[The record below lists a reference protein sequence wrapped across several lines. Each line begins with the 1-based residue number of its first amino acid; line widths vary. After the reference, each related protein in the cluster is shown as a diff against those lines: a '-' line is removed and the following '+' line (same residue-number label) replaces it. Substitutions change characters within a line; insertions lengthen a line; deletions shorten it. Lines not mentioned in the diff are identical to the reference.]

1 MRSAKPVIWLLIL
14 VTAYSL
20 AHLFWYW
27 QTPLG
32 QIPALD
38 GQENLFLADSI
49 SDGSLE
55 AEPFYRAI
63 LYPAILAAIPIHWM
77 LLGIG
82 CHIVNTI
89 LAVKLSRK
97 QWNNRIGELIT
108 GGLVGFNPVLLHFA
122 FDPLDITLSISL
134 FLAAVNL
141 ATPASSERHDRPTN
155 SYRYLA
161 SGFALALAALARPHF
176 FATLMPACLAA
187 VGFIALRPKYRKSA
201 SAFLLAAIIPLLV
214 FGALQKVRN
223 GSFAILPTQGGY
235 NLWASNRPGANGLYL
250 KQTLNFHYIGEH
262 KNPTRLE
269 SEELYRRETGA
280 VGNSQERSAYWKSK
294 AVEHIFAN
302 SIDWTKLM
310 GFKVYAWF
318 NNNEQYNNKTY
329 SFHKYL
335 SPWIRYNSIGWGL
348 LLSLATVSLTILFRN
363 NRVRLLGGLGLFACY
378 SGAALLYMASA
389 RFRLPMV
396 PLLAIAAGGIP
407 IVVTQW
413 RSIKSP
419 ERSLAGI
426 VVAIIAI
433 LTFSQFGSI
442 ASKDTIQQDT
452 MLLAGTA
459 SRAGRDLEAYNWAE
473 QTLELNDSRQDAR
486 RLRLLS
492 YYNLVTIGLE
502 APTEKSWS
510 DFESDLD
517 KIELDDPYIRFAKG
531 VCLWNLDQRDQA
543 SLVWKQTFEAHSW
556 SAASSLAALIYTNA
570 DLPKQLPP
578 YPKGSTSA
586 DPLLVF
592 ALNQAKASKL
602 KQQTSFPFKSTPEF
616 DQTIERSLS
625 RALPGPFSF

>member
-32 QIPALD
+32 QLPALD
-38 GQENLFLADSI
+38 GQENLLLANSI

-55 AEPFYRAI
+55 TEPFYRAI
-63 LYPAILAAIPIHWM
+63 LYPSILAAIPIHWM
-77 LLGIG
+77 LLGLG

-89 LAVKLSRK
+89 LAVRLCRKL
-97 QWNNRIGELIT
+97 WNNRIGELIT

-134 FLAAVNL
+134 FLGAVNL
-141 ATPASSERHDRPTN
+141 VTPASSEDSDRPTN
-155 SYRYLA
+155 AIRFLA
-161 SGFALALAALARPHF
+161 SGLALALAALARPHF
-176 FATLMPACLAA
+176 FGVLMPACLVAA
-187 VGFIALRPKYRKSA
+187 GFIALRPTYRKPA
-201 SAFLLAAIIPLLV
+201 STFLLAAIIPLLA
-214 FGALQKVRN
+214 FGAIQKARS

-280 VGNSQERSAYWKSK
+280 EGTSQERSAYWKSK

-302 SIDWTKLM
+302 PIDWTKLM
-310 GFKVYAWF
+310 SFKVYAWL

-329 SFHKYL
+329 SFHKAL
-335 SPWIRYNSIGWGL
+335 SPWIRYNPIGWGL
-348 LLSLATVSLTILFRN
+348 LLFLAAVSFTILLRN
-363 NRVRLLGGLGLFACY
+363 NRTLLLSGLGLFACY

-396 PLLAIAAGGIP
+396 PLLAIMAGGIP
-407 IVVTQW
+407 IVTTQW
-413 RSIKSP
+413 RSIKNTQQ
-419 ERSLAGI
+419 SLTGI
-426 VVAIIAI
+426 VLAAIA
-433 LTFSQFGSI
+433 LLAFSQFGTI

-452 MLLAGTA
+452 MLLADTA
-459 SRAGRDLEAYNWAE
+459 SRAGRDLQAYNWAD
-473 QTLELNDSRQDAR
+473 QTLDLNDSRQDAR

-492 YYNLVTIGLE
+492 YYNLVSIGLE

-531 VCLWNLDQRDQA
+531 VCLWNLGERDQA
-543 SLVWKQTFEAHSW
+543 SLIWKQNFETHSW
-556 SAASSLAALIYTNA
+556 NAASSLAALIYTNA
-570 DLPKQLPP
+570 DLPEELPP
-578 YPKGSTSA
+578 YPKASTTA

-592 ALNQAKASKL
+592 ALNQSKASKL
-602 KQQTSFPFKSTPEF
+602 KQQTSFPFKGTPEF
-616 DQTIERSLS
+616 EQLIERSLS
-625 RALPGPFSF
+625 RALPGSF